1 MNKLITNIFST
12 TTIINKIILILYLF
26 ISLETFAKVDTI
38 PPLTPQNVKAFG
50 YENHI
55 DLCWWN
61 NDEPDLAGY
70 KVYRKVSGQF
80 YFYTNVSKEKS
91 YLMLSNLGLNNSQTF
106 KVSAYDSSGNE
117 SPLSDSVVATT
128 HLISD
133 EEFLDMTQRA
143 TFRYFW
149 DYAHPVSGLA
159 RERLGSGETVTI
171 GGSGFGIM
179 AILVGVERGFTSREL
194 AKKRIIKILTFL
206 TNKAQRFHG
215 AYSHWL
221 NGTTGQVIPFSQYD
235 DGGDLVETSFLFQ
248 GLLAARQYFD
258 GTDSTEIQIRN
269 LITNI
274 WETVEWDWYRRS
286 PYSNYL
292 YWHWSPNYGWQL
304 NFKLIGYNETM
315 ITYLLA
321 IASPTHSV
329 PANLYYNG
337 WASSSGYF
345 INQTYYGYK
354 LWVGDPYGGPLFF
367 AHYSF
372 LGFDPRNKR
381 DNYCNYFFNNK
392 HHTLINRAYC
402 IANPLNKVG
411 YNEDTWGLTACDNPW
426 GYSAHE
432 PFVNDNGTIAPTAAI
447 SSMPYTPNE
456 SISALK
462 NFYRSFYSGL
472 WGEYGFKDAFNLG
485 ANWFANSYLAIDQ
498 GPIIVMIENYRS
510 QLLWNKFMANPEIQP
525 MLDAIG
531 FIPDTTTT
539 VEDIN
544 YSPDGFQLYQ
554 NYPNP
559 FNPGTTIS
567 WQSPVGSRQIIKLYN
582 SLGEEID
589 TIVDGYY
596 EAGKHSTLYIINST
610 LPSGVYFYQLKSG
623 DFIQT
628 RKMILMK

>member
-1 MNKLITNIFST
+1 VNKLIANIFSNKI
-12 TTIINKIILILYLF
+12 IINKIILILYLF

-61 NDEPDLAGY
+61 NEESDLAGY

-91 YLMLSNLGLNNSQTF
+91 YLMLSNLGLNNTQTF

-128 HLISD
+128 HIMTD

-159 RERLGSGETVTI
+159 RERLGSGETVTT

-179 AILVGVERGFTSREL
+179 ALLVGVERGFTSREL
-194 AKKRIIKILTFL
+194 AKKRMLKILNFL
-206 TNKAQRFHG
+206 TNKAQRFRG
-215 AYSHWL
+215 AFPHWL

-235 DGGDLVETSFLFQ
+235 DGGDLVETSFLIQ
-248 GLLAARQYFD
+248 GLLAARQYFN
-258 GTDSTEIQIRN
+258 GTDSMEIQIRN

-274 WETVEWDWYRRS
+274 WETVEWNWYRRS

-292 YWHWSPNYGWQL
+292 YWHWSPNYGWQM

-354 LWVGDPYGGPLFF
+354 LWVGEPYGGPLFF

-381 DNYCNYFFNNK
+381 DNYCNYFINNR

-402 IANPLNKVG
+402 IANPLNHFG
-411 YNEDTWGLTACDNPW
+411 YNENTWGITASDSPW
-426 GYSAHE
+426 GYLAHQ
-432 PFVNDNGTIAPTAAI
+432 PFIHDNGTIAPTAAI
-447 SSMPYTPNE
+447 SSMPYTPQE

-462 NFYRSFYSGL
+462 NFYRSYYVGL
-472 WGEYGFKDAFNLG
+472 WGEYGFKDAFNIG

-589 TIVDGYY
+589 TIVDGYF
-596 EAGKHSTLYIINST
+596 EAGKHSTLYIINSS

-623 DFIQT
+623 DFIQN

>member
-1 MNKLITNIFST
+1 
-12 TTIINKIILILYLF
+12 
-26 ISLETFAKVDTI
+26 
-38 PPLTPQNVKAFG
+38 
-50 YENHI
+50 
-55 DLCWWN
+55 
-61 NDEPDLAGY
+61 
-70 KVYRKVSGQF
+70 
-80 YFYTNVSKEKS
+80 
-91 YLMLSNLGLNNSQTF
+91 
-106 KVSAYDSSGNE
+106 
-117 SPLSDSVVATT
+117 
-128 HLISD
+128 
-133 EEFLDMTQRA
+133 MTQRA

-159 RERLGSGETVTI
+159 RERLGSGETVTT

-179 AILVGVERGFTSREL
+179 ALLVGVERGFTSREL
-194 AKKRIIKILTFL
+194 AKKRMLKILNFL
-206 TNKAQRFHG
+206 TNKAQRFRG
-215 AYSHWL
+215 AFPHWL

-235 DGGDLVETSFLFQ
+235 DGGDLVETSFLIQ
-248 GLLAARQYFD
+248 GLLAARQYFN
-258 GTDSTEIQIRN
+258 GTDSMEIQIRN

-274 WETVEWDWYRRS
+274 WETVEWNWYRRS

-292 YWHWSPNYGWQL
+292 YWHWSPNYGWQM

-354 LWVGDPYGGPLFF
+354 LWVGEPYGGPLFF

-381 DNYCNYFFNNK
+381 DNYCNYFINNR

-402 IANPLNKVG
+402 IANPLNHFG
-411 YNEDTWGLTACDNPW
+411 YNENTWGITASDSPW
-426 GYSAHE
+426 GYLAHQ
-432 PFVNDNGTIAPTAAI
+432 PFIHDNGTIAPTAAI

-589 TIVDGYY
+589 TIVDGYF
-596 EAGKHSTLYIINST
+596 EAGKHSTLYIINSS

-623 DFIQT
+623 DFIQN

>member
-1 MNKLITNIFST
+1 MNKLIANIFSNGI
-12 TTIINKIILILYLF
+12 IINKIILILYLF

-61 NDEPDLAGY
+61 NEESDLAGY

-91 YLMLSNLGLNNSQTF
+91 YLMLSNLGLNNTQTF

-128 HLISD
+128 HIMTD

-159 RERLGSGETVTI
+159 RERLGSGETVTT

-179 AILVGVERGFTSREL
+179 ALLVGVERGFTSREL
-194 AKKRIIKILTFL
+194 AKKRMLKILNFL
-206 TNKAQRFHG
+206 TNKAQRFRG
-215 AYSHWL
+215 AFPHWL

-235 DGGDLVETSFLFQ
+235 DGGDLVETSFLIQ
-248 GLLAARQYFD
+248 GLLAARQYFN
-258 GTDSTEIQIRN
+258 GTDSMEIQIRN

-274 WETVEWDWYRRS
+274 WETVEWNWYRRS

-292 YWHWSPNYGWQL
+292 YWHWSPNYGWQM

-354 LWVGDPYGGPLFF
+354 LWVGEPYGGPLFF

-381 DNYCNYFFNNK
+381 DNYCNYFINNR

-402 IANPLNKVG
+402 IANPLNHFG
-411 YNEDTWGLTACDNPW
+411 YNENTWGITASDSPW
-426 GYSAHE
+426 GYLAHQ
-432 PFVNDNGTIAPTAAI
+432 PFIHDNGTIAPTAAI
-447 SSMPYTPNE
+447 SSMPYTPQE

-462 NFYRSFYSGL
+462 NFYRSYYVGL
-472 WGEYGFKDAFNLG
+472 WGEYGFKDAFNIG

-589 TIVDGYY
+589 TIVDGYF
-596 EAGKHSTLYIINST
+596 EAGKHSTLYIINSS

-623 DFIQT
+623 DFIQN

>member
-1 MNKLITNIFST
+1 MNKLIANIFSNGI
-12 TTIINKIILILYLF
+12 IINKIILILYLF

-91 YLMLSNLGLNNSQTF
+91 YLMLSNLGLNNTQTF

-128 HLISD
+128 HIMTD

-159 RERLGSGETVTI
+159 RERLGSGETVTT

-179 AILVGVERGFTSREL
+179 ALLVGVERGFTSREL
-194 AKKRIIKILTFL
+194 AKKRMLKILNFL
-206 TNKAQRFHG
+206 TNKAQRFRG
-215 AYSHWL
+215 AFPHWL

-235 DGGDLVETSFLFQ
+235 DGGDLVETSFLIQ
-248 GLLAARQYFD
+248 GLLAARQYFN
-258 GTDSTEIQIRN
+258 GTDSMEIQIRN

-274 WETVEWDWYRRS
+274 WETVEWNWYRRS

-292 YWHWSPNYGWQL
+292 YWHWSPNYGWQM

-354 LWVGDPYGGPLFF
+354 LWVGEPYGGPLFF

-381 DNYCNYFFNNK
+381 DNYCNYFINNR
-392 HHTLINRAYC
+392 HHTLINKAYC
-402 IANPLNKVG
+402 IANPLNHFG
-411 YNEDTWGLTACDNPW
+411 YNENTWGITASDSPW
-426 GYSAHE
+426 GYLAHQ
-432 PFVNDNGTIAPTAAI
+432 PFIHDNGTIAPTAAI

-589 TIVDGYY
+589 TIVDGYF
-596 EAGKHSTLYIINST
+596 EAGKHSTLYIINSS

-623 DFIQT
+623 DFIQN

>member
-1 MNKLITNIFST
+1 MNKLIANIFSNKI
-12 TTIINKIILILYLF
+12 IINKIILILYLF

-61 NDEPDLAGY
+61 NEESDLAGY

-91 YLMLSNLGLNNSQTF
+91 YLMLSNLGLNNTQTF

-128 HLISD
+128 HIMTD

-159 RERLGSGETVTI
+159 RERLGSGETVTT

-179 AILVGVERGFTSREL
+179 ALLVGVERGFTSREL
-194 AKKRIIKILTFL
+194 AKKRMLKILNFL
-206 TNKAQRFHG
+206 TNKAQRFRG
-215 AYSHWL
+215 AFPHWL

-235 DGGDLVETSFLFQ
+235 DGGDLVETSFLIQ
-248 GLLAARQYFD
+248 GLLAARQYFN
-258 GTDSTEIQIRN
+258 GTDSMEIQIRN

-274 WETVEWDWYRRS
+274 WETVEWNWYRRS

-292 YWHWSPNYGWQL
+292 YWHWSPNYGWQM

-354 LWVGDPYGGPLFF
+354 LWVGEPYGGPLFF

-381 DNYCNYFFNNK
+381 DNYCNYFINNR

-402 IANPLNKVG
+402 IANPLNHFG
-411 YNEDTWGLTACDNPW
+411 YNENTWGITASDSPW
-426 GYSAHE
+426 GYLAHQ
-432 PFVNDNGTIAPTAAI
+432 PFIHDNGTIAPTAAI
-447 SSMPYTPNE
+447 SSMPYTPQE

-462 NFYRSFYSGL
+462 NFYRSYYVGL
-472 WGEYGFKDAFNLG
+472 WGEYGFKDAFNIG

-589 TIVDGYY
+589 TIVDGYF
-596 EAGKHSTLYIINST
+596 EAGKHSTLYIINSS

-623 DFIQT
+623 DFIQN

>member
-1 MNKLITNIFST
+1 VNKLIANIFSNGI
-12 TTIINKIILILYLF
+12 IINKIILILYLF

-61 NDEPDLAGY
+61 NEESDLAGY

-91 YLMLSNLGLNNSQTF
+91 YLMLSNLGLNNTQTF

-128 HLISD
+128 HIMTD

-159 RERLGSGETVTI
+159 RERLGSGETVTT

-179 AILVGVERGFTSREL
+179 ALLVGVERGFTSREL
-194 AKKRIIKILTFL
+194 AKKRMLKILNFL
-206 TNKAQRFHG
+206 TNKAQRFRG
-215 AYSHWL
+215 AFPHWL

-235 DGGDLVETSFLFQ
+235 DGGDLVETSFLIQ
-248 GLLAARQYFD
+248 GLLAARQYFN
-258 GTDSTEIQIRN
+258 GTDSMEIQIRN

-274 WETVEWDWYRRS
+274 WETVEWNWYRRS

-292 YWHWSPNYGWQL
+292 YWHWSPNYGWQM

-354 LWVGDPYGGPLFF
+354 LWVGEPYGGPLFF

-381 DNYCNYFFNNK
+381 DNYCNYFINNR

-402 IANPLNKVG
+402 IANPLNHFG
-411 YNEDTWGLTACDNPW
+411 YNENTWGITASDSPW
-426 GYSAHE
+426 GYLAHQ
-432 PFVNDNGTIAPTAAI
+432 PFIHDNGTIAPTAAI
-447 SSMPYTPNE
+447 SSMPYTPQE

-462 NFYRSFYSGL
+462 NFYRSYYVGL
-472 WGEYGFKDAFNLG
+472 WGEYGFKDAFNIG

-589 TIVDGYY
+589 TIVDGYF
-596 EAGKHSTLYIINST
+596 EAGKHSTLYIINSS

-623 DFIQT
+623 DFIQN